1 MSYLPR
7 RRRRRRRRSCHES
20 LTTAGSPSPL
30 VSDPLPTLSL
40 MSPSWD
46 RLWPTI
52 PMWTSVKWGMMS
64 VIMTVFSVTLTCC
77 SGAQGPHCGDWFF
90 PNENRLLFSMDVG
103 DIYEYR
109 DAQRVELRHRNNA
122 SGPTGIYCCSIAVNG
137 YHLLQGIVYV
147 GLYTSDGG
155 RRANYFW

>member
-1 MSYLPR
+1 MRVPPLLVLPLLW
-7 RRRRRRRRSCHES
+7 S
-20 LTTAGSPSPL
+20 LTLSQHTFPYVSFMGQTLVNHSYVDISQVGNNVSGSDSIQCHT
-30 VSDPLPTLSL
+30 DLS
-40 MSPSWD
+40 
-46 RLWPTI
+46 
-52 PMWTSVKWGMMS
+52 
-64 VIMTVFSVTLTCC
+64 TCC
-77 SGAQGPHCGDWFF
+77 RGQQGPHRGDWYF
-90 PNENRLLFSMDVG
+90 PDGNRLLFSMDVS

-155 RRANYFW
+155 RIANYFL